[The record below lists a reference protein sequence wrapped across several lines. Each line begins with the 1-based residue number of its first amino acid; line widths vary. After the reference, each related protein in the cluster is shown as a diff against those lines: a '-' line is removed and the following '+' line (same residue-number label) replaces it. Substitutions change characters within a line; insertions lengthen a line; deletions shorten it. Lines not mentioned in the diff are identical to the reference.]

1 MMSLVLDVILL
12 IIAAICIISGYKKG
26 LIRSVM
32 NLVTAAVSFL
42 AAYALTPKLSAY
54 ISDKFVM
61 NMVSGDI
68 KDTLDSLTSVN
79 GGDLVK
85 LFSDMPE
92 ALSNMLSRYNASPSV
107 GAVTAAETSE
117 SLARTI
123 AAPVVN
129 TVSTAISFLII
140 FIVAVI
146 VMKILTLILDGLFKL
161 PLLNGANKM
170 LGLVFGAVTAIVII
184 WAVSVF
190 GGSLISAL
198 GSVAP
203 EYFGDKVIEDSLV
216 LEFFHKFNIIDT
228 LIKR

>member
-12 IIAAICIISGYKKG
+12 IIAAICIIGGYKKG
-26 LIRSVM
+26 FIRSVM

-42 AAYALTPKLSAY
+42 AAYALTPNLAAY

-68 KDTLDSLTSVN
+68 KDTLDSLTSVT
-79 GGDLVK
+79 GGSLEK
-85 LFSDMPE
+85 LFADMPE
-92 ALSNMLSRYNASPSV
+92 ALSNMLARYNCNASV
-107 GAVTAAETSE
+107 VAAADTTE
-117 SLARTI
+117 SLARDI
-123 AAPVVN
+123 AAPTVN
-129 TVSTAISFLII
+129 VISTAISFLII

-146 VMKILTLILDGLFKL
+146 VMKILTLILDGVFKL

-203 EYFGDKVIEDSLV
+203 EYFGDKVIEDSMV
-216 LEFFHKFNIIDT
+216 LQFFHKFNIING
-228 LIKR
+228 LLLK